1 MKELKKNL
9 IFSLSGFLFTHLLE
23 CYAKYKFLSLN
34 IQAGSIFVVFLGAVF
49 NLMWCSFQI

>member
-34 IQAGSIFVVFLGAVF
+34 IQAGSILITVS
-49 NLMWCSFQI
+49 WYSF